1 MRISPKRKNGSP
13 MRKWKR
19 KEGRKERKQEA
30 NNQQRDTVLLL
41 LSAAFLFGAIMGCL
55 LEGKLPA
62 SPYMPIHGFFLESRN
77 PRDHPTAIVSRTLA
91 RLSVAH
97 CRRCAGYVTPG
108 GSHTAHSV
116 FSTGTVPILW
126 FGCAHRQHK
135 RGRDS
140 LYHGDTRPH
149 LFTYH
154 TDPLCSGN
162 RWFTAQH
169 RKQP

>member
-1 MRISPKRKNGSP
+1 AG
-13 MRKWKR
+13 
-19 KEGRKERKQEA
+19 GKQPA
-30 NNQQRDTVLLL
+30 ARYRAPTAVRC
-41 LSAAFLFGAIMGCL
+41 LSVWGNYGVPLR
-55 LEGKLPA
+55 GKTPCI
-62 SPYMPIHGFFLESRN
+62 PIHGFFLESRN

-154 TDPLCSGN
+154 
-162 RWFTAQH
+162 
-169 RKQP
+169 